1 MKPRSVSYTLLGV
14 PPTKPT
20 PLAAK
25 QRAQAHPS
33 CPRGFHQP
41 SSRQSHERLPASA
54 LWGMCPC
61 PLRIA
66 HIQPCQASTFL
77 DQPTTRYKLHQQQEA
92 HQARGMILQ
101 CCHFTIIDLQQARLA
116 EASSHLG
123 DGKQIQRLISPF
135 LRERLGGN
143 RQPWRVQ
150 SDQSHF
156 PLQRAWSRVLP
167 VSPWSQPVLGHRP
180 VTTDGRT
187 IQVHTIRVQVVYL

>member
-25 QRAQAHPS
+25 QRAQAHRVVSERIPPTIVKAIS
-33 CPRGFHQP
+33 RKA
-41 SSRQSHERLPASA
+41 SSKRSVGGCVR
-54 LWGMCPC
+54 C

-77 DQPTTRYKLHQQQEA
+77 DQPTTRYKLHQRQEA

-101 CCHFTIIDLQQARLA
+101 CCHFTIIDLQQAKLA

-123 DGKQIQRLISPF
+123 DGRQIQRVISSF

-150 SDQSHF
+150 SDQYHF
-156 PLQRAWSRVLP
+156 PLQRAWSIVLP
-167 VSPWSQPVLGHRP
+167 VSPWSQPVLGH
-180 VTTDGRT
+180 
-187 IQVHTIRVQVVYL
+187 L